1 MGTQMKFALA
11 ALVATTQA
19 VVADASVASN
29 AACTIGVDKECKT
42 ATDSCC
48 IGYKDATPLV
58 ALDVAKSYCHAKVA
72 ADQTAVDPNVATTRF
87 GVSCKGR
94 TAGAA
99 SLAVTAAAAATALY
113 AMC

>member
-1 MGTQMKFALA
+1 MKFALA

-19 VVADASVASN
+19 ANAAASVASN
-29 AACTIGVDKECKT
+29 AECTIGVDADCTK

-58 ALDVAKSYCHAKVA
+58 ALEVAKSYCHAVVA

-87 GVSCKGR
+87 GKTCLGR
-94 TAGAA
+94 KAAGAA
-99 SLAVTAAAAATALY
+99 SLAATAAAAATALY

>member
-1 MGTQMKFALA
+1 MKFALA

-19 VVADASVASN
+19 ANAAASVASN
-29 AACTIGVDKECKT
+29 AECTIGVDADCTK
-42 ATDSCC
+42 AADSCC

-58 ALDVAKSYCHAKVA
+58 ALEVAKSYCHAVVA

-99 SLAVTAAAAATALY
+99 SLAATAAAAATALY